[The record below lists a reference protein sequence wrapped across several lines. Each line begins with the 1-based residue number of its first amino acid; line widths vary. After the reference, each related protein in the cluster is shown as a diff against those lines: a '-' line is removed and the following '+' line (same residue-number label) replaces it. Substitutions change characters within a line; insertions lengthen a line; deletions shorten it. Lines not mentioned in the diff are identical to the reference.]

1 MSFLKKIKE
10 LFEKPQSHIS
20 DGDWFYHTKTFSRKL
35 LQFYKKIQKQINN
48 DTVLKTGENI
58 IIAGLSF
65 EDTTTTIIKKWGNPR
80 CTFKTIKE
88 RNMVHVFFYRR
99 DYIYENTLLQLQ
111 FFNNQLFFIGIE
123 VGKNLMTS
131 DSKINMLAKFLPHF
145 ISSGY
150 ENTESIP
157 IWTDTNKNFLLVDD
171 DVSLNICYLSG
182 KQLENDITALAQFI
196 ENK

>member
-10 LFEKPQSHIS
+10 LFEKPESHVS

-35 LQFYKKIQKQINN
+35 LQFYKKVQREVNN
-48 DTVLKTGENI
+48 DSALKTGQNI
-58 IIAGLSF
+58 IVEGLSF
-65 EDTTTTIIKKWGNPR
+65 DDNTNSVIKKWGNPR

-88 RNMVHVFFYRR
+88 RNVVHVFFYRR

-131 DSKINMLAKFLPHF
+131 DNKINMLSKFLPNF
-145 ISSGY
+145 ITNGY

-157 IWTDTNKNFLLVDD
+157 VWMDTNQNFLLVDD
-171 DVSLNICYLSG
+171 DVSLNICYLCG
-182 KQLENDITALAQFI
+182 KQLENDIHALSQFV